1 MKKTFILLLVFCAA
15 AGIIGAAVSV
25 AGTSQNLK
33 TPSSVDSV
41 ITSTAQ
47 LPDISEDTPMAE
59 RVVVVYRDGGSLSSL
74 GLTQKDV
81 DAGSAV
87 SDMVAVFHP
96 ADGNAEALI
105 ARLKANAQVE
115 SAFADDVVPCMAM
128 PNDPGMDVTENN
140 VLASSVYTVTGADH
154 TWHQVNGNKPVKVAV
169 VDTGCNINH
178 EDLSDRT
185 ESVIDEYSINNQETS
200 ANDLAYHGTQVC
212 GILAASTDNGKGIAG
227 MAGTANVKLVPYRCG
242 GTNLNDKVLA
252 LSCITAS
259 LKDIESKDDIKVV
272 NMSFGAIEGYDSA
285 ETINQ
290 IKSAVAGC
298 VAKGK
303 IMVASAG
310 NNGHDNSTYRNN
322 LVYPAACDGVIA
334 VGGVSCA
341 GGGVTHWEGSP
352 ENSSIDVV
360 APAYTV
366 RSTYT
371 GNTYTTDTGTSFS
384 APVVSGESA
393 MLLADIPNLTAAQVT
408 ELITSTASDMGA
420 SGKDD
425 TYGYGLVQF
434 DKALAK
440 AQNHKCGDALYWQVS
455 SDGKTLTIM
464 GSGAMTN
471 FADASSVP
479 WHASVGTIETVEL
492 PAGLTNIGD
501 YALSGMTSLTSVTIP
516 ASVMVIGKGAFMGD
530 YQLSALN
537 DGVNTSNNG
546 TSINIPNGIVSIGEK
561 AFDGCLAFSS
571 VYLPASVSG
580 IGAGAFDDCENL
592 EAFIVDASNQNFTA
606 ADGVLFNKS
615 GTALVR
621 YPENKEGQNFEVPS
635 TVATIAAGAFADSKK
650 LTSLGIPETVKTV
663 GDNAFAGSSINKVN
677 GKTGSAAQIAVAKH
691 NSDQS
696 NNRITFVNENGK
708 SEIKAYPLASL
719 YKMTPTSVTENGNPV
734 AVTVTPLFEAGEVAA
749 VKYNGS
755 TTAPTAAGSYTV
767 TVDTASADNY
777 IAAKDLVIGTL
788 TIKAKPAPPSG
799 GGGGGGGGGSSTPA
813 TPEKVQPTALL
824 YVLTPSEAEAT
835 GEPIAVKVTAAEG
848 ENIGEVTA
856 ITITDAE
863 GNAVAQIVEPGVYTV
878 AVDTA
883 ETDVY
888 TAAKGLVV
896 GTVNVTEKV
905 EPQPSPEETIIPVV
919 YYRAHVQNIGW
930 QRYDGNEWQT
940 ANTGDD
946 VGTHGQS
953 LRMEA
958 IEIAVPE
965 GYEIA
970 GIAHVQ
976 NLGDIHVKKD
986 RSVSLTGADG
996 KEIPYDVYFLGT
1008 TGKGLRVEAMQIN
1021 MMKGG
1026 ESIDFDLSYETHVQ
1040 NIGWMG
1046 FVPCGDFAG
1055 TKGQGLR
1062 MEALRMRVRE

>member
-33 TPSSVDSV
+33 TPSSVDAV

-128 PNDPGMDVTENN
+128 PNDPEMSSTSNN
-140 VLASSVYTVTGADH
+140 VVARSVYTVTGADH
-154 TWHQVNGNKPVKVAV
+154 TWRQVNGNSPVKVAV

-178 EDLSDRT
+178 EDLSGRT
-185 ESVIDEYSINNQETS
+185 ENVIDEYYIKNQGTS

-212 GILAASTDNGKGIAG
+212 GILAASTNNSKGIAG

-242 GTNLNDKVLA
+242 GTYQDDTDLK

-259 LKDIESKDDIKVV
+259 LKDIEDKSDIKVV
-272 NMSFGAIEGYDSA
+272 NMSFGAIEGEAAA

-290 IKSAVAGC
+290 IQSAVARC

-310 NNGHDNSTYRNN
+310 NNGHDNSTHRNN

-360 APAYTV
+360 APAYCV

-371 GNTYTTDTGTSFS
+371 GNNYTTNTGTSFA
-384 APVVSGESA
+384 APVVAGEAA
-393 MLLADIPNLTAAQVT
+393 MLLADNPNLTAAQVT

-440 AQNHKCGDALYWQVS
+440 AQNHKCGNALYWQVS
-455 SDGKTLTIM
+455 SDGRTLTIM

-479 WHASVGTIETVEL
+479 WHASAGTIETVEL

-516 ASVMVIGKGAFMGD
+516 ESVTVIGKGAFMGD
-530 YQLSALN
+530 NQLSALN

-546 TSINIPNGIVSIGEK
+546 TPINIPNGIVSIGEK
-561 AFDGCLAFSS
+561 SFDGCSAFSS

-621 YPENKEGQNFEVPS
+621 YPENKTGESFAVQN
-635 TVATIAAGAFADSKK
+635 TVTTIAAGAFADSKN
-650 LTSLGIPETVKTV
+650 LTSLTIPETVKTV
-663 GDNAFAGSSINKVN
+663 GDNAFIDSKINTVYGTTN
-677 GKTGSAAQIAVAKH
+677 SAAQIAVAKH

-696 NNRITFVNENGK
+696 NKITFVNENK
-708 SEIKAYPLASL
+708 ESEIKAYPLASL
-719 YKMTPTSVTENGNPV
+719 YKMTPTSVTENGSPV
-734 AVTVTPLFEAGEVAA
+734 SVTVNAAPDAGQFTA

-755 TTAPTAAGSYTV
+755 STAPSAPGAYTV
-767 TVDTASADNY
+767 TVDTEANASY
-777 IAAKDLVIGTL
+777 IAASNLAIGTL

-813 TPEKVQPTALL
+813 TTEKVQPTASL

-965 GYEIA
+965 DYEIA

-1046 FVPCGDFAG
+1046 FVPCGGFAG

>member
-33 TPSSVDSV
+33 TPSSVNAV

-47 LPDISEDTPMAE
+47 LPDISENTPMAE

-105 ARLKANAQVE
+105 ARLKGNAKVE
-115 SAFADDVVPCMAM
+115 SVFVDDVVPCMAM
-128 PNDPGMDVTENN
+128 PNDPEMTKTENN
-140 VLASSVYTVTGADH
+140 VVASSTYTVTGADH

-169 VDTGCNINH
+169 VDTGCNIKH

-185 ESVIDEYSINNQETS
+185 ESVTDEYYIKNQGTS

-212 GILAASTDNGKGIAG
+212 GILAASTNNSKGIAG
-227 MAGTANVKLVPYRCG
+227 MAGTADVKLVPYRCG

-259 LKDIESKDDIKVV
+259 LKDIEDKSDIKVV
-272 NMSFGAIEGYDSA
+272 NMSFGAIEGYDSP

-310 NNGHDNSTYRNN
+310 NNGHDYSTNRNN

-371 GNTYTTDTGTSFS
+371 GSNSYTTDTGTSFA
-384 APVVSGESA
+384 APVVAGEAA
-393 MLLADIPNLTAAQVT
+393 MLLADNPNLTAAQVT
-408 ELITSTASDMGA
+408 ELITSTASDMGD
-420 SGKDD
+420 SGKDH

-479 WHASVGTIETVEL
+479 WHASAGTIETVEL
-492 PAGLTNIGD
+492 PVGLTNIGD
-501 YALSGMTSLTSVTIP
+501 YALSGMTSLTNVTIP
-516 ASVMVIGKGAFMGD
+516 ASVTVIGKGAFMGD
-530 YQLSALN
+530 SRLAALN
-537 DGVNTSNNG
+537 SGVSTFNDAAF
-546 TSINIPNGIVSIGEK
+546 NIPSGIVSIGEK
-561 AFDGCLAFSS
+561 AFDGCSAFSS

-580 IGAGAFDDCENL
+580 IGAGAFDGCENL
-592 EAFIVDASNQNFTA
+592 EAFGVDASNQNFTA

-650 LTSLGIPETVKTV
+650 LTSLGIPETVKTI
-663 GDNAFAGSSINKVN
+663 GDNAFAGSSINTVN

-691 NSDQS
+691 NSGNAS
-696 NNRITFVNENGK
+696 KITFINENNE
-708 SEIKAYPLASL
+708 SDTRAYPSATF
-719 YKMTPTSVTENGNPV
+719 YTMTPTSVTENGTPV
-734 AVTVTPLFEAGEVAA
+734 SVTVNAAPDAGQVTA

-755 TTAPTAAGSYTV
+755 SAAPSAPGAYTV
-767 TVDTASADNY
+767 TVDTAANDSY
-777 IAAKDLVIGTL
+777 IAASNLDIGTL

-799 GGGGGGGGGSSTPA
+799 GGGGGGGGGDSSTPV
-813 TPEKVQPTALL
+813 TPEKVQPTASL
-824 YVLTPSEAEAT
+824 YVLSPTETEAT

-856 ITITDAE
+856 ITITDAD
-863 GNAVAQIVEPGVYTV
+863 GNAVTQIVEPGVYTV

-888 TAAKGLVV
+888 MAAKGLVV

-905 EPQPSPEETIIPVV
+905 EPQPSPEKTIIPVI

-930 QRYDGNEWQT
+930 QRYAGNEWQT

-965 GYEIA
+965 DYEIA

-976 NLGDIHVKKD
+976 NLGDFHVKKD

-1046 FVPCGDFAG
+1046 FVPCGGFAG